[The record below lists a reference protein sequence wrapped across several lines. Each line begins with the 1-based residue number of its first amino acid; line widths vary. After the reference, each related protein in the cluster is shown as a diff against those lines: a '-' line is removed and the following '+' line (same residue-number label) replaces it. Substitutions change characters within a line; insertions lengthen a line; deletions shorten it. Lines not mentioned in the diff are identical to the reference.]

1 MLSRAG
7 RRQFA
12 LRRLRLRHEPLAL
25 PWLCPALLQLH
36 HQQTQARLTAT
47 SAIASSDRNQLRRP
61 SHQLIRHYATAISE
75 QSDSQ
80 SIYVPFEGQDSSLG
94 SPPSL
99 SSLDSRAWF
108 YGQNAAERSDAASV
122 IILKDYPCSRPKSIR
137 RSNGIGGDMEEM
149 FANFDVSLSVG
160 MFDRAAL
167 LVRRMSL
174 RYAPD
179 SQQARDIHNKYI
191 DKLVNYMIANQRPD
205 MAPKTLRWFEVD
217 MKSAGVTPDAT
228 TFALLLKMALRMLH
242 GTRLHR
248 TVYRYWRM
256 VTEAGEEEAVI
267 SSPVFSTADLG
278 LLSEVGVFQH

>member
-1 MLSRAG
+1 
-7 RRQFA
+7 
-12 LRRLRLRHEPLAL
+12 
-25 PWLCPALLQLH
+25 
-36 HQQTQARLTAT
+36 
-47 SAIASSDRNQLRRP
+47 
-61 SHQLIRHYATAISE
+61 
-75 QSDSQ
+75 
-80 SIYVPFEGQDSSLG
+80 
-94 SPPSL
+94 
-99 SSLDSRAWF
+99 
-108 YGQNAAERSDAASV
+108 
-122 IILKDYPCSRPKSIR
+122 
-137 RSNGIGGDMEEM
+137 MEEM

-278 LLSEVGVFQH
+278 LLSEVGVFQHENTISDGRLTLILPQHYRLVSRSPPMAISNLLTRKV